1 MTFDDLVGISWP
13 LSADVGFRTACVS
26 ESGSVILLLW
36 SWSLL
41 RDKVVIYPRAA
52 IRGSR
57 YRGDSW
63 DPFLDEIS
71 AEQLGE
77 TVRSEFVSRRFGLLL
92 KRPRTPKTR
101 GRCELDEASTIGLT
115 TT

>member
-1 MTFDDLVGISWP
+1 MSSWLAEYGMGNP
-13 LSADVGFRTACVS
+13 SSKKGALIIRIGFGADYAIIITS
-26 ESGSVILLLW
+26 LLL
-36 SWSLL
+36 LC
-41 RDKVVIYPRAA
+41 KVVIYPRAA

-77 TVRSEFVSRRFGLLL
+77 TVWS
-92 KRPRTPKTR
+92 
-101 GRCELDEASTIGLT
+101 
-115 TT
+115 